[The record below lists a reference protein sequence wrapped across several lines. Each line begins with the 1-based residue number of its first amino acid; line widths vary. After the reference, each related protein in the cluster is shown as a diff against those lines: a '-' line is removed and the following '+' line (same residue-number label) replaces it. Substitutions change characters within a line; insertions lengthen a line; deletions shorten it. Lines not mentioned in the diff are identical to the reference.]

1 VSYNWKPPSVQLSD
15 ISKAPT
21 ASMSLDDA
29 SFLSRYSILYKLIQT
44 CSDLFLVK
52 SDLYSLS
59 HGNLI
64 LNTQRFPLMA
74 PLVKLGNHYKKVSD
88 FQKRIPNIPKI
99 LELDHL
105 TITGDVNLGKNVAL
119 RGTVII
125 VASNNDTIDIPP
137 GSVLENVLLL
147 QVTLM
152 VGGCDWLLA
161 YLGALKVVMWCA
173 VWCTFIRH

>member
-1 VSYNWKPPSVQLSD
+1 
-15 ISKAPT
+15 
-21 ASMSLDDA
+21 
-29 SFLSRYSILYKLIQT
+29 
-44 CSDLFLVK
+44 
-52 SDLYSLS
+52 
-59 HGNLI
+59 
-64 LNTQRFPLMA
+64 
-74 PLVKLGNHYKKVSD
+74 
-88 FQKRIPNIPKI
+88 
-99 LELDHL
+99 LDHL